1 MPLYLEPSGFQ
12 IQDPGVRGRTDPRLQ
27 QPSPTVSSLSPLLLA
42 VSQGIFKTSVSGSPC
57 FLALL
62 YYF

>member
-1 MPLYLEPSGFQ
+1 MPLYLEPSNS
-12 IQDPGVRGRTDPRLQ
+12 DPGVHGRTDPHLQ
-27 QPSPTVSSLSPLLLA
+27 QPSPTVVSLSPLLA
-42 VSQGIFKTSVSGSPC
+42 VSQGIFKTSVSGSLC